1 MLPADAQP
9 CCQRMID
16 FSQLDR
22 VIHEKGRLSIMTLLA
37 ARSPWSFQELKGE
50 LGMSDGNLITHLRT
64 LTKEGYVR
72 ELKSTAN
79 DSARPCT
86 SYEVTGAG
94 RSAFKGYIKVL
105 EAIVKHSKPAP

>member
-1 MLPADAQP
+1 
-9 CCQRMID
+9 MID

-37 ARSPWSFQELKGE
+37 SRGPWGFQELKSA

-72 ELKSTAN
+72 ELKTTA
-79 DSARPCT
+79 SGSGRPLT
-86 SYEVTGAG
+86 QYEITGAG
-94 RSAFKGYIKVL
+94 SSAFRAYVKVL
-105 EAIVKHSKPAP
+105 EAIVQQTRPK